1 MNNNI
6 YIKYNFILF
15 TFSIFASCVSV
26 RVDTLKEYPPKSR
39 DCHLDVYTVAEEIGK
54 PYEEICVLESKT
66 GTNLFSKKTYKQAI
80 ELAKPQACE
89 CGADA
94 IIVFSVDKQGVNLMK
109 WGQGKAVVKGIRYK
123 Q

>member
-1 MNNNI
+1 M
-6 YIKYNFILF
+6 KK
-15 TFSIFASCVSV
+15 FAS
-26 RVDTLKEYPPKSR
+26 
-39 DCHLDVYTVAEEIGK
+39 
-54 PYEEICVLESKT
+54 SKAKQEQT
-66 GTNLFSKKTYKQAI
+66 SFRKKTYKQAI

-94 IIVFSVDKQGVNLMK
+94 IIVFSVDKQGVNLMN